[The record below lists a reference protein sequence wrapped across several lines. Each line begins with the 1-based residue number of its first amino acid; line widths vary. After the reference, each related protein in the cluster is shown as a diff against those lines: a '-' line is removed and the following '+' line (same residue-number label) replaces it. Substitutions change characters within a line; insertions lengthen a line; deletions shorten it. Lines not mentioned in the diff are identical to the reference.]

1 MTMRTEEDGVL
12 GSAPIEQII
21 LPLWRSDGPLN
32 LLVPRFMPGEPVPYF
47 RRWSHPSLESYR
59 AQNSLIKTVENVMI
73 GSRFEFR
80 ISYSISTIRDP
91 WYIERVESTQS
102 LRIAC
107 INDLFVEKFPEEL
120 RLAVLHVA
128 EKELNGAV

>member
-1 MTMRTEEDGVL
+1 MTTRIEEDGVL

-21 LPLWRSDGPLN
+21 LPLWRSDGPLK
-32 LLVPRFMPGEPVPYF
+32 LLVPRFMPGERINYF

-59 AQNSLIKTVENVMI
+59 AQNSLIKTTENVVI

-80 ISYSISTIRDP
+80 ISYSINVVRDP

-107 INDLFVEKFPEEL
+107 INDLFVENFPEEL

-128 EKELNGAV
+128 EKELNGTV